1 MSFSLCTGA
10 AASALLWI
18 ALAASAQT
26 TIYKVQYPD
35 GSIGFTDKPPANAK
49 VIESR
54 EPGREVNV
62 IPPPARPRTERST
75 STSSSAGATLDDAH
89 AEVLAAERALED
101 ARTRKVAGK
110 DPLPGE
116 RLGLS
121 GGGTRLGPAYETRQ
135 QALDE
140 AIAAAEA
147 RLKEAYAAR
156 NALR

>member
-1 MSFSLCTGA
+1 MSLPLSARLAG
-10 AASALLWI
+10 SALLWT

-26 TIYKVQYPD
+26 IIYKVQYPD

-62 IPPPARPRTERST
+62 IPPAATARAERSAKAS
-75 STSSSAGATLDDAH
+75 STAASALDAAH
-89 AEVLAAERALED
+89 AEVIAAEKALEE
-101 ARTRKVAGK
+101 ARARKAAGK

-135 QALDE
+135 KSLDE
-140 AIAAAEA
+140 GIAAAEE
-147 RLKEAYAAR
+147 RLKDAYAAR